1 MDQQRTIC
9 GNPPQGRNDRCR
21 TNTFMAGND
30 TYVVVINNNG
40 GTPCTQHPFQDCWS
54 CWARPCMA
62 CLQLYFE
69 GRTWGPGKCAEC
81 SQGMV
86 PQRLGTGLDAPWTDQ
101 LPIPICPENGNGPI
115 RYDGGMAA
123 PTAAAAAGYTM
134 QPATLQTPQYAMA
147 QDWNVA
153 DQAGNKGDTT
163 DEETESHY
171 NGNIDSPPSYQG
183 DSAFSETEGGIP
195 NRLPE
200 HYGTFMDALHEHDFH
215 PILSKTGMGG
225 LGAVE
230 DGFGEEADIA
240 LDFEPMDI
248 EEPRACST
256 PDHGEEEGE
265 KKQRGEKEKNPDGKR
280 VPNNELT
287 VNLDDESDGDDKD
300 PGEAKTAMQTPR
312 STIGSRQDKARG
324 SKEGDARKNPGTNSH
339 GLGRYRIPKINA
351 GKRSSSGK
359 YTTWQL
365 ATFDARQEA
374 RKGWLAR
381 KGIPEEKERTPK
393 QRTEDNIRKLKSEIA
408 ELKLGDNRD
417 SRRTENPRNK
427 RPRKD
432 HGRRDKKQRRH

>member
-115 RYDGGMAA
+115 RYDGGLAA

-147 QDWNVA
+147 QDWNAA
-153 DQAGNKGDTT
+153 DKYGNKGDTT
-163 DEETESHY
+163 DEETESNY

-183 DSAFSETEGGIP
+183 DSAFSESEGVIP
-195 NRLPE
+195 HRLPE
-200 HYGTFMDALHEHDFH
+200 HYDTFIGALHEHDFN
-215 PILSKTGMGG
+215 PILSKMGMGG

-230 DGFGEEADIA
+230 DGFGEEADNA

-256 PDHGEEEGE
+256 PENRERSI
-265 KKQRGEKEKNPDGKR
+265 RGEKEKNPNGRR
-280 VPNNELT
+280 VPDHELT

-300 PGEAKTAMQTPR
+300 PGKTKETMQAPR
-312 STIGSRQDKARG
+312 STIGHRQDRARG
-324 SKEGDARKNPGTNSH
+324 SKEANTKETAGTANLDAGNKG
-339 GLGRYRIPKINA
+339 GYRIPRINA
-351 GKRSSSGK
+351 KKRSSSGK

-381 KGIPEEKERTPK
+381 GGIPEEKERTPK

-417 SRRTENPRNK
+417 NRRAKNSRSK
-427 RPRKD
+427 QPRKD
-432 HGRRDKKQRRH
+432 HGGRRDKKQKKH